1 MRARG
6 FAGRP
11 LAVPALGHENRSVLG
26 WPNDDPDKT
35 ADDVKNRLDADRAGL
50 PYLRFRD
57 GGKRQMIRPLESG
70 SGPLVVG
77 RSPRADIVL
86 GWDPGVSGSHAQF
99 ICLADDWFVVDDGLS
114 RNGTFVNRRRVTG
127 RQKLHH
133 GDVIVMGSTAL
144 CFHRPQTDIMPGA
157 STRPVDPPPE
167 LSAAQKRVLIALCRP
182 LVIGKRSYAAT
193 NQEIADQL
201 FLSAV
206 TVKTHLRGLFELFG
220 IADLPQNQKRAEL
233 VHCALG
239 THAVVAA
246 DYAEPQ

>member
-1 MRARG
+1 V

-11 LAVPALGHENRSVLG
+11 VAVPARGHDSRPVLG
-26 WPNDDPDKT
+26 WPDDDPDKT
-35 ADDVKNRLDADRAGL
+35 AGDVKNRLDADRAGL

-70 SGPLVVG
+70 CGPLVAG

-99 ICLADDWFVVDDGLS
+99 VCLADEWFVVDDGLS

-127 RQKLHH
+127 GQKLHDD
-133 GDVIVMGSTAL
+133 DVIVMGSTPL
-144 CFHRPQTDIMPGA
+144 FFHRPQHSFVPGV

-167 LSAAQKRVLIALCRP
+167 ISAAQKRVLVALCRP

-206 TVKTHLRGLFELFG
+206 TVKAHLRGLFELFG
-220 IADLPQNQKRAEL
+220 IVDLPQNQKRAEL
-233 VHCALG
+233 VHCALR
-239 THAVVAA
+239 TRAVVSA
-246 DYAEPQ
+246 DYAEPR